1 MDEKS
6 YLDQLVDYLKE
17 NQRKSNE
24 GYEALI
30 NPSRLQKKVK
40 ANNPNLP
47 ESDVRDY
54 VKSAGT
60 ETMMNMAEGVAMGSP
75 ALKVG
80 SAIEGQIARHLPEV
94 SRFRALLDN
103 PVVQKIR
110 EPFKAQRNMDLMRN
124 AEAGVADRAARI
136 KQADDLFIKG
146 MDDSVAAEKKAIEA
160 LQEKELQGIIQKT
173 KDDMSAINR
182 PALDLEATQPVI
194 PNELIEEV
202 LRKKRASG
210 Q

>member
-17 NQRKSNE
+17 NQAKSNE
-24 GYEALI
+24 GYEALM
-30 NPSRLQKKVK
+30 NPSKLQKKIK

-54 VKSAGT
+54 VKSAGS
-60 ETMMNMAEGVAMGSP
+60 ETVMNMAEGAAMGSP

-124 AEAGVADRAARI
+124 AEAGAADRAARI

-160 LQEKELQGIIQKT
+160 LQQKELEDIIRKT
-173 KDDMSAINR
+173 SDEVKLSKASS
-182 PALDLEATQPVI
+182 DLEATQPAI